1 MRKAAAPYRR
11 RVQPGP
17 LATALVAIALLV
29 PAVGRSD
36 EAHVPVTPALDPAT
50 DPKLSATLPKVGAAS
65 IGMPW
70 AGAGAFVWHE
80 TDIDPETLGVELRE
94 SGFSWVAVLI
104 HEGLDADPI
113 EGEWVRRFRKSS
125 RLLVGG
131 WGVLRSEPE
140 REAGLAHRL
149 LGDHALDFYIANPE
163 AEYKYSND
171 LGQSEERY
179 LRSRRFVDVFRALEP
194 ELPAA
199 VSSYCRADRQDIDW
213 EAWGRSGFVFLPQ
226 AYVNDFGAA
235 ASPAACT
242 EGATEY
248 FPARAV
254 HPTVGVYTGQKG
266 EPSAE
271 RYAALLAEAG
281 TVGFSVYLAETRM
294 RSDEWRT
301 FGAAIDEL
309 AIARPAAASS
319 PIRSGRV
326 ARNDVESAE

>member
-1 MRKAAAPYRR
+1 VLAA
-11 RVQPGP
+11 V
-17 LATALVAIALLV
+17 ALLV
-29 PAVGRSD
+29 PAIGRSD
-36 EAHVPVTPALDPAT
+36 EAQVPIAPALQPT
-50 DPKLSATLPKVGAAS
+50 TGPRLSATLPKTGGAPA
-65 IGMPW
+65 GMPW

-80 TDIDPETLGVELRE
+80 TDVDPAALGVQLRE

-104 HEGLDADPI
+104 HEGVDADPV
-113 EGEWVRRFRKSS
+113 EGEWVRRFRNAS

-140 REAGLAHRL
+140 REAELAHRL
-149 LGDHALDFYIANPE
+149 LDDYSLDFYIANPE

-171 LGQSEERY
+171 FGQSEERY

-194 ELPAA
+194 ETPAA
-199 VSSYCRADRQDIDW
+199 VSSYCRADRQDLDW
-213 EAWGRSGFVFLPQ
+213 EAWGRSEFVFLPQ

-242 EGATEY
+242 EGAAEF

-266 EPSAE
+266 EPSPE
-271 RYAALLAEAG
+271 RYAELLDEAG

-294 RSDEWRT
+294 RPDEWRS
-301 FGAAIDEL
+301 FGAAIEEL
-309 AIARPAAASS
+309 AIAAVSSSIRPQ
-319 PIRSGRV
+319 RV
-326 ARNDVESAE
+326 AREVRSAE